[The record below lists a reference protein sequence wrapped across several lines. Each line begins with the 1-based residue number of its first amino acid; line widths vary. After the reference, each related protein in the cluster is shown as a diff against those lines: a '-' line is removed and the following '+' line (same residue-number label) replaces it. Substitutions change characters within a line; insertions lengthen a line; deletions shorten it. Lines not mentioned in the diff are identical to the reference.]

1 MLNKALVHDV
11 LEAALATGGD
21 FAELFVEN
29 NAKNNITMINGVVER
44 VQAGIDYGAGIRIF
58 NGFNAIYAYTNDTSR
73 DNLIKAAQTAAKA
86 LKKDGRTQALP
97 FDNLQFDPIHGY
109 KILPGTMQKSTIVAM
124 LREAHTGAS
133 DRNALITQT
142 SGNYID
148 SIQDVLIANS
158 DGLWAEDRRVRTRVI
173 FGAIASSEADK
184 QEALSRPGKL
194 SGLEFYDTI
203 NFTEMG
209 RKTADI
215 AVTMLRAKRCP
226 SGKMPVVIDNGF
238 GGVILHEACVHGL
251 EATSVA
257 KKASV
262 FADKLGQK
270 IAGDIVTAVDD
281 GTMPNEWGSINI
293 DDEGNKT
300 RRNVLIENGILK
312 TFLID
317 RLNGLK
323 MGMAATG
330 SSRRE
335 SYRYAP
341 TSRMT
346 NTCIV
351 SGKDTQ
357 ADIIADTEYGL
368 YAKKMGGGSVNPP
381 TAEFNFAVTEAYM
394 IRNGKIAEPVRG
406 ATLIGKGHEVL
417 LNIDRIS
424 DNFAMEQGICGS
436 ESGSVPTNVGQP
448 MIRVKE
454 LIVGGTSSEAPR
466 GGVNN
471 EQ

>member
-1 MLNKALVHDV
+1 MLDKALVHDV

-44 VQAGIDYGAGIRIF
+44 AQAGIDYGAGIRIF

-73 DNLIKAAQTAAKA
+73 DNLIKTAQTAAKA
-86 LKKDGRTQALP
+86 LQKDGRIQVKP
-97 FDNLQFDPIHGY
+97 FGPLKVDPIHVY
-109 KILPGTMQKSTIVAM
+109 KILPGDVQKSKIAAM
-124 LREAHTGAS
+124 LREAHNGAS
-133 DRNALITQT
+133 GFSSLITQT
-142 SGNYID
+142 NANYSD
-148 SIQDVLIANS
+148 SVQDVLIANS
-158 DGLWAEDRRVRTRVI
+158 DGLWAEDRRIRTRCGFQAV
-173 FGAIASSEADK
+173 ASGDTEK
-184 QEALSRPGKL
+184 QDAFTGPGRL

-203 NFTEMG
+203 NFNELG

-215 AVTMLRAKRCP
+215 AVTMLKAKLCP
-226 SGKMPVVIDNGF
+226 GGKMPVVIDNGF

-262 FADKLGQK
+262 FADKLGRR
-270 IAGDIVTAVDD
+270 IAGDMVTAVDD

-323 MGMAATG
+323 MNMAATG

-346 NTCIV
+346 NTFI
-351 SGKDTQ
+351 SGGKDTQ

-424 DNFAMEQGICGS
+424 DNFAMEQGMCGS
-436 ESGSVPTNVGQP
+436 LSGSVPTNVGQP

-454 LIVGGTSSEAPR
+454 LIVGGTYSEDPR
-466 GGVNN
+466 ARSK
-471 EQ
+471 